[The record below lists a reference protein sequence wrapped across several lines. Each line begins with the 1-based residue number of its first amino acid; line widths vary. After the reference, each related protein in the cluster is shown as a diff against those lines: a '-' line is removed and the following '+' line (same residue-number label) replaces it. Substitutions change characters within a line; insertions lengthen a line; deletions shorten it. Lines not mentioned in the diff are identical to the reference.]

1 MVTAAQGAAATV
13 CARVRLTEW
22 WTESRWRNLP
32 CAARGDARPPDNSA
46 HGGRPSPAAAS
57 LIYRMDPDKVEKFR
71 AGSA

>member
-32 CAARGDARPPDNSA
+32 CAARGDPHTADRLLALQIIPLVE
-46 HGGRPSPAAAS
+46 GGRPRPPR
-57 LIYRMDPDKVEKFR
+57 L
-71 AGSA
+71 